1 MRCLSASTPHARW
14 VCLCV
19 SLAALLGGPAPLSA
33 QSLPDLADAA
43 LAIDPAVRG
52 AQAQVRAAEQRVV
65 QARAA
70 FGPTAAASLTK
81 SETRY
86 HEEPSFDLRPFA
98 SKQASVQVTQPL
110 LRGTLFPSLDAAQA
124 QLEQA
129 LAQLDQARAESMQ
142 RLVEVCFDVLKGRD
156 GLILLQAQRAATAEQ
171 LAKAQRSFRIGT
183 APVIDVREA
192 EARADA
198 VMAQLAAAELELD
211 LKQQVLAEVVG
222 RPVPDLLRRGLDGSR
237 LPSLDASAML
247 GQLTIALVQSPQLRQ
262 AQLALAAAEADV
274 RRAGLGHAPTADLT
288 YTYTVSSETGSATSS
303 FRRRA
308 DSSALGLSVNV
319 PLFASGATQAK
330 EREAIALRDKAQSD
344 IDAARRNVTLAVR
357 QEFSATLT
365 ALAQARG
372 LETAVRSAEVALRA
386 NRRGY
391 EVGMKVNAE
400 VLDAQSRLFEVQRD
414 LSRARYDAWFNHVK
428 LKVTTGEF
436 SEIDLAQIDGS
447 LAPVRPAAPV
457 PSSQR

>member
-1 MRCLSASTPHARW
+1 LHRLSAPTPKARW
-14 VCLCV
+14 VCLCFG
-19 SLAALLGGPAPLSA
+19 LAALLGGPARLSA
-33 QSLPDLADAA
+33 QPLPDLANSA

-52 AQAQVRAAEQRVV
+52 AQAQVRAAEQRVL

-70 FGPTAAASLTK
+70 FGPTVAASLTK

-86 HEEPSFDLRPFA
+86 HEEPTFDLRPFA
-98 SKQASVQVTQPL
+98 SKQANVQVTQPL
-110 LRGTLFPSLDAAQA
+110 LRGTLFPSLDAALA

-129 LAQLDQARAESMQ
+129 QAQFDQARAESMQ
-142 RLVEVCFDVLKGRD
+142 RLVEACFDVLKGRD
-156 GLILLQAQRAATAEQ
+156 ALTLLLAQRAATLEQ
-171 LAKAQRSFRIGT
+171 LASAQRSFKIGT

-198 VMAQLAAAELELD
+198 VMAQLAAAEQDFD
-211 LKQQVLAEVVG
+211 LKQQVLAEIVG
-222 RPVPDLLRRGLDGSR
+222 RAVPDLQRRGLDGRR
-237 LPSLDASAML
+237 LPVLEGSAVL
-247 GQLTIALVQSPQLRQ
+247 EWLATALAQSPQLRQ
-262 AQLALAAAEADV
+262 AQLALTAAEADV

-288 YTYTVSSETGSATSS
+288 YTYTVSSETGSATSP

-357 QEFSATLT
+357 QGFSATLS

-391 EVGMKVNAE
+391 EVGMKVNAD

-428 LKVTTGEF
+428 LKAVAGQL
-436 SEIDLAQIDGS
+436 SEIDLAQLDS
-447 LAPVRPAAPV
+447 LLAQVEPATPV
-457 PSSQR
+457 PGPRR